1 MNKQE
6 YINEAESDLLH
17 TYNRFGLVLDH
28 GEGVYLYDT
37 DGRKYLDF
45 AAGIAVCALGY
56 SNEAHKTALK
66 NQVDALLHTSN
77 LYYNPPIIK
86 AAEAVVKASGMDRVF
101 FTNSGTEAIEGAI
114 KAAKKYAFTRDGHA
128 GHEIIAMKHS
138 FHGRSIGALSVTGNA
153 HYQEPF
159 EPLMPGV
166 KFADYNDLESVKAL
180 VTDKTCAIIMETVQG
195 EGGIY
200 PADADFL
207 QGVRRLCDDKDILL
221 ILDEIQ
227 CGMGRTGKMFAWQ
240 DYGVKPDI
248 MTAAKALGCGVPV
261 GAFMMTQK
269 VADKSLAPGDHGTT
283 YGGNPFVGAA
293 VSAVFEQFEKL
304 NILDHVNELTPYLE
318 AELDKL
324 VEKYDCLT
332 ARRGKGFMQGLE
344 CTLPVGQVSAKA
356 LENGLIVITAGSNV
370 LRFVPPLVIEKNDV
384 DEMIRLLSLTLDEM
398 LSK

>member
-6 YINEAESDLLH
+6 YIDTAEQELLH
-17 TYNRFGLVLDH
+17 TYNRFSLVLDH

-37 DGRKYLDF
+37 DGKQYLDF

-56 SNEAHKTALK
+56 GNKDYNDALK
-66 NQVDALLHTSN
+66 AQVDKLLHTSN
-77 LYYNPPIIK
+77 LYYNVPTIEAAKK
-86 AAEAVVKASGMDRVF
+86 ARKASGMDRIF

-128 GHEIIAMKHS
+128 GHEIIAMNHS

-166 KFADYNDLESVKAL
+166 KFADFNNLESVKAQI
-180 VTDKTCAIIMETVQG
+180 TDKTCAIIMETVQG

-200 PADADFL
+200 PAEKEFIE
-207 QGVRRLCDDKDILL
+207 GVRALCDEKDILL

-227 CGMGRTGKMFAWQ
+227 CGMGRTGEMFAWQ
-240 DYGVKPDI
+240 NYGVKPDI
-248 MTAAKALGCGVPV
+248 MTCAKALGCGVPV
-261 GAFMMTQK
+261 GAFFMTQK

-283 YGGNPFVGAA
+283 YGGNPFVGTA
-293 VSAVFEQFEKL
+293 VSTVFDLFEKHK
-304 NILDHVNELTPYLE
+304 ILDNVHEVAPYLE
-318 AELDKL
+318 QKLDEL
-324 VEKYDCLT
+324 VAKYDFLT
-332 ARRGKGFMQGLE
+332 TRRGMGLMQGLV

-356 LENGLIVITAGSNV
+356 LEQGLIIITAGADV
-370 LRFVPPLVIEKNDV
+370 IRMVPPLVIEKKHV
-384 DEMIRLLSLTLDEM
+384 DEMIEKLEKALLAV
-398 LSK
+398 KG

>member
-6 YINEAESDLLH
+6 YMDAAESSLLH
-17 TYNRFGLVLDH
+17 TYNRFPLVLDH

-37 DGRKYLDF
+37 DGKKYLDF

-56 SNEAHKTALK
+56 SNEAHKNAL
-66 NQVDALLHTSN
+66 NSQVDALLHTSN
-77 LYYNPPIIK
+77 LYYNAPTIK
-86 AAEAVVKASGMDRVF
+86 AAEKLLAASRMDRVF

-128 GHEIIAMKHS
+128 GHEIIAMNHS

-159 EPLMPGV
+159 EPLLPGV
-166 KFADYNDLESVKAL
+166 KFADFNDLDSVKAQI
-180 VTDKTCAIIMETVQG
+180 TDKTCAIIMETIQG

-200 PADADFL
+200 PAEQEFL
-207 QGVRRLCDDKDILL
+207 EGVRALCDERDILL

-240 DYGVKPDI
+240 NYGVKPDI
-248 MTAAKALGCGVPV
+248 MTCAKALGCGVPV
-261 GAFMMTQK
+261 GAFVMTQK

-293 VSAVFEQFEKL
+293 VSAVFDQFEEL
-304 NILDHVNELTPYLE
+304 HILEHVNEVAPYFEQKLD
-318 AELDKL
+318 EL
-324 VEKYDCLT
+324 VATHDCLT
-332 ARRGKGFMQGLE
+332 ARRGKGFMQGLV
-344 CTLPVGQVSAKA
+344 CTLPVGQVATKA
-356 LENGLIVITAGSNV
+356 LEKGLIVISAGSDV
-370 LRFVPPLVIEKNDV
+370 IRFVPPLIIEKEHV
-384 DEMIRLLSLTLDEM
+384 DEMIAKLEQVLED
-398 LSK
+398 

>member
-6 YINEAESDLLH
+6 YIDTAEQELLH
-17 TYNRFGLVLDH
+17 TYNRFSLVLDH

-37 DGRKYLDF
+37 DGKQYLDF

-56 SNEAHKTALK
+56 GNKDYNDALK
-66 NQVDALLHTSN
+66 AQVDKLLHTSN
-77 LYYNPPIIK
+77 LYYNVPTIEAAKK
-86 AAEAVVKASGMDRVF
+86 ALKASGMDRIF

-128 GHEIIAMKHS
+128 GHEIIAMNHS

-166 KFADYNDLESVKAL
+166 KFADFNNLESVKAQI
-180 VTDKTCAIIMETVQG
+180 TDNTCAIIMETVQG

-200 PADADFL
+200 PAEKEFIE
-207 QGVRRLCDDKDILL
+207 GVRALCDEKDILL

-227 CGMGRTGKMFAWQ
+227 CGMGRTGEMFAWQ
-240 DYGVKPDI
+240 NYGVKPDI
-248 MTAAKALGCGVPV
+248 MTCAKALGCGVPV
-261 GAFMMTQK
+261 GAFFMTQK

-283 YGGNPFVGAA
+283 YGGNPFVGTA
-293 VSAVFEQFEKL
+293 VSTVFDLFEKHK
-304 NILDHVNELTPYLE
+304 ILDNVHEVAPYLE
-318 AELDKL
+318 QKLNEL
-324 VEKYDCLT
+324 VAKYDFLT
-332 ARRGKGFMQGLE
+332 TRRGMGLMQGLV

-356 LENGLIVITAGSNV
+356 LEQGLIIITAGADV
-370 LRFVPPLVIEKNDV
+370 IRMVPPLVIEKKHV
-384 DEMIRLLSLTLDEM
+384 DEMIEKLEKALLAV
-398 LSK
+398 KG

>member
-6 YINEAESDLLH
+6 YIDTAEQELLH
-17 TYNRFGLVLDH
+17 TYNRFSLVLDH

-37 DGRKYLDF
+37 DGKQYLDF

-56 SNEAHKTALK
+56 GNKDYNDALK
-66 NQVDALLHTSN
+66 AQVDKLLHTSN
-77 LYYNPPIIK
+77 LYYNVPTIEAAKK
-86 AAEAVVKASGMDRVF
+86 ALKASGMDRIF

-128 GHEIIAMKHS
+128 GHEIIAMNHS

-166 KFADYNDLESVKAL
+166 KFADFNNLESVKAQI
-180 VTDKTCAIIMETVQG
+180 TDKTCAIIMETVQG

-200 PADADFL
+200 PAEKEFIE
-207 QGVRRLCDDKDILL
+207 GVRALCDEKDILL

-227 CGMGRTGKMFAWQ
+227 CGMGRTGEMFAWQ
-240 DYGVKPDI
+240 NYGVKPDI
-248 MTAAKALGCGVPV
+248 MTCAKALGCGVPV
-261 GAFMMTQK
+261 GAFFMTQK

-283 YGGNPFVGAA
+283 YGGNPFVGTA
-293 VSAVFEQFEKL
+293 VSTVFDLFEKQK
-304 NILDHVNELTPYLE
+304 ILDNVHEVAPYLE
-318 AELDKL
+318 QKLDEL
-324 VEKYDCLT
+324 VAKYDSLT
-332 ARRGKGFMQGLE
+332 TRRGMGLMQGLV

-356 LENGLIVITAGSNV
+356 LEQGLIIITAGADV
-370 LRFVPPLVIEKNDV
+370 IRMVPPLVIEKKHV
-384 DEMIRLLSLTLDEM
+384 DEMIEKLEKALLAV
-398 LSK
+398 KG

>member
-6 YINEAESDLLH
+6 YIDTAEQELLH
-17 TYNRFGLVLDH
+17 TYNRFSLVLDH

-37 DGRKYLDF
+37 DGKQYLDF

-56 SNEAHKTALK
+56 GNKDYNDALK
-66 NQVDALLHTSN
+66 AQVDKLLHTSN
-77 LYYNPPIIK
+77 LYYNVPTIEAAKK
-86 AAEAVVKASGMDRVF
+86 ALKASGMDRIF

-128 GHEIIAMKHS
+128 GHEIIAMNHS

-166 KFADYNDLESVKAL
+166 KFADFNNLESVKAQI
-180 VTDKTCAIIMETVQG
+180 TDKTCAIIMETVQG

-200 PADADFL
+200 PAEQEFIE
-207 QGVRRLCDDKDILL
+207 GVRALCDEKDILL

-227 CGMGRTGKMFAWQ
+227 CGMGRTGEMFAWQ
-240 DYGVKPDI
+240 NYGVKPDI
-248 MTAAKALGCGVPV
+248 MTCAKALGCGVPV
-261 GAFMMTQK
+261 GAFFMTQK

-283 YGGNPFVGAA
+283 YGGNPFVGTA
-293 VSAVFEQFEKL
+293 VSTVFDLFEKQK
-304 NILDHVNELTPYLE
+304 ILDNVHEVAPYLE
-318 AELDKL
+318 QKLDEL
-324 VEKYDCLT
+324 VAKYDFLT
-332 ARRGKGFMQGLE
+332 TRRGMGLMQGLV

-356 LENGLIVITAGSNV
+356 LEQGLIIITAGADV
-370 LRFVPPLVIEKNDV
+370 IRMVPPLVIEKKHV
-384 DEMIRLLSLTLDEM
+384 DEMIEKLEKALLAV
-398 LSK
+398 KG

>member
-86 AAEAVVKASGMDRVF
+86 AAEAVVNASGMDRVF

>member
-6 YINEAESDLLH
+6 YIDTAEQELLH
-17 TYNRFGLVLDH
+17 TYNRFSLVLDH

-37 DGRKYLDF
+37 DGKQYLDF

-56 SNEAHKTALK
+56 GNKDYNDALK
-66 NQVDALLHTSN
+66 AQVDKLLHTSN
-77 LYYNPPIIK
+77 LYYNVPTIEAAKK
-86 AAEAVVKASGMDRVF
+86 ALKASGMDRIF

-128 GHEIIAMKHS
+128 GHEIIAMNHS

-166 KFADYNDLESVKAL
+166 KFADFNNLESVKAQI
-180 VTDKTCAIIMETVQG
+180 TDKTCAIIMETVQG

-200 PADADFL
+200 PAEKEFIE
-207 QGVRRLCDDKDILL
+207 GVRALCDEKDILL

-227 CGMGRTGKMFAWQ
+227 CGMGRTGEMFAWQ
-240 DYGVKPDI
+240 NYGVKPDI
-248 MTAAKALGCGVPV
+248 MTCAKALGCGVPV
-261 GAFMMTQK
+261 GAFFMTQK

-283 YGGNPFVGAA
+283 YGGNPFVGTA
-293 VSAVFEQFEKL
+293 VSTVFDLFEKQK
-304 NILDHVNELTPYLE
+304 ILDNVHEVAPYLE
-318 AELDKL
+318 QKLDEL
-324 VEKYDCLT
+324 VAKYDFLT
-332 ARRGKGFMQGLE
+332 TRRGMGLMQGLV

-356 LENGLIVITAGSNV
+356 LEQGLIIITAGADV
-370 LRFVPPLVIEKNDV
+370 IRMVPPLVIEKKHV
-384 DEMIRLLSLTLDEM
+384 DEMIEKLEKALLAI
-398 LSK
+398 KG

>member
-6 YINEAESDLLH
+6 YINEAERDLLH

>member
-6 YINEAESDLLH
+6 YIDSAEQELLH
-17 TYNRFGLVLDH
+17 TYNRFSLVLDH

-37 DGRKYLDF
+37 DEKQYLDF

-56 SNEAHKTALK
+56 GNKDYNDALK
-66 NQVDALLHTSN
+66 EQVDKLLHTSN
-77 LYYNPPIIK
+77 LYYNVPTIEAARK
-86 AAEAVVKASGMDRVF
+86 ALAASTMDRVF

-128 GHEIIAMKHS
+128 GHEIIAMNHS

-166 KFADYNDLESVKAL
+166 KFADFNNLDSVKAQI
-180 VTDKTCAIIMETVQG
+180 TDKTCAIIMETVQG

-200 PADADFL
+200 PAEKEFL
-207 QGVRRLCDDKDILL
+207 EGVRALCDEKDILL

-227 CGMGRTGKMFAWQ
+227 CGMGRTGAMFAWQ
-240 DYGVKPDI
+240 NYGVKPDI
-248 MTAAKALGCGVPV
+248 MTCAKALGCGVPV
-261 GAFMMTQK
+261 GAFFMTQK

-293 VSAVFEQFEKL
+293 VSTVFDLFEKQK
-304 NILDHVNELTPYLE
+304 ILDNVHEVAPYLE
-318 AELDKL
+318 EKLDAL
-324 VEKYDCLT
+324 VAKYDFLT
-332 ARRGKGFMQGLE
+332 ARRGMGLMQGLV
-344 CTLPVGQVSAKA
+344 CKLPVGQVSARA
-356 LENGLIVITAGSNV
+356 LEQGLIIITAGADV
-370 LRFVPPLVIEKNDV
+370 IRMVPPLVIEKKHV
-384 DEMIRLLSLTLDEM
+384 DEMTQKLEKALQAVNA
-398 LSK
+398 